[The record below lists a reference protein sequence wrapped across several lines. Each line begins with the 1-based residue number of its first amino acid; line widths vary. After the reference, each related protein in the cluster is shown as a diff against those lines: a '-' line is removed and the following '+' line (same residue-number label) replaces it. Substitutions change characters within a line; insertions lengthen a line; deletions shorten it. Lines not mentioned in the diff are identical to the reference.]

1 MLDQGLVTR
10 AAAAIEPLPPT
21 VSRLAS
27 AMTRDDCGLREIEQ
41 IIALDPVLT
50 GRLLRVANSAAMAS
64 GAPVAT
70 VRGAILKVGAGR
82 VLAYALG
89 GPLSQRLQRPITG
102 YGLGQGVLWRHLV
115 AAALAVELL
124 DGATRVRPPSEAF
137 AAALLHDLGQ
147 VVMAQFLD
155 QKILRLLV
163 LAREQGLSSR
173 EAELEILGIH
183 QGEVGALVAQEWK
196 LPDRIVR
203 AIAFAGST
211 EAGEDVL
218 YDFVHLGH
226 VLAGRIGETRDLAD
240 ADLMVAPGVYERVG
254 LEPEALEPILERL
267 EDRLGEVL
275 RLYA

>member
-1 MLDQGLVTR
+1 
-10 AAAAIEPLPPT
+10 
-21 VSRLAS
+21 
-27 AMTRDDCGLREIEQ
+27 MTRDDCGLREIEQ
-41 IIALDPVLT
+41 IISLDPVLT
-50 GRLLRVANSAAMAS
+50 GRLLRVANSAAMAN

-115 AAALAVELL
+115 ASALAVELL
-124 DGATRVRPPSEAF
+124 DGQTRVRPPSEAF

-196 LPDRIVR
+196 LPESIVR

-226 VLAGRIGETRDLAD
+226 VLAGRIGEHRDMSE
-240 ADLMVAPGVYERVG
+240 ADLMVAPGVFERVG
-254 LEPEALEPILERL
+254 LDPDGLEPILERL